1 MDTVINPLAADH
13 HLPWFI
19 TAPGQSDTL
28 LIAMGIFLIVV
39 IIAIGNIYFQLHA
52 LPEKWA
58 HHTSPVQIQIV
69 AVLAILALF
78 THNHIFW
85 IAALL
90 LALVQFPDFSTP
102 IYSMAESLARISG
115 RRGIED
121 DIGEPPTPL
130 PAPSTPTLER
140 EAVTE
145 EVVVIEEEPPPPPPR
160 GNDNRPRGESTDA

>member
-1 MDTVINPLAADH
+1 MDQAINPLAANH

-19 TAPGQSDTL
+19 TAPGQSDAL

-39 IIAIGNIYFQLHA
+39 IIAIGNLYFQLHA

-102 IYSMAESLARISG
+102 IYSMADSLARLSG
-115 RRGIED
+115 RRGID
-121 DIGEPPTPL
+121 DDGEPSTSL
-130 PAPSTPTLER
+130 PGPSAPALEA
-140 EAVTE
+140 EAVTG
-145 EVVVIEEEPPPPPPR
+145 EVIVIEEEPPPPPPR